1 MMELQPQQIDVEIE
15 TEDPEREQERMEE
28 RLQTF
33 GHSLAKQRDEWI
45 RDRYSYGVDKRWI
58 EDEDQYN
65 GKDNINKAA
74 SQMMTSVEQGY
85 PVTTQGAKPHRSTVF
100 IGMTRQKTNA
110 AEARVADILL
120 PTDDRNWGITPTPN
134 PYLMN
139 MLKDDRAATD
149 QGPVGQ
155 QMGQQPGMEMG
166 QQANMPAMP
175 PPQAPGMPQPA
186 AAPAGIPAPPQP
198 GPMAGMPMP
207 PQGGLAA
214 MAMPPAGPQPVT
226 DQAGQ
231 QLRMKDVAR
240 AVMDMANKKAEA
252 MEREIEDQLTEC
264 DYNSELRKMIH
275 DAAVL
280 GTGVIRGPIVTN
292 RTRKAWQPYTDAQG
306 QQVHQIEIV
315 EELAP
320 ASFRVDPRNVW
331 PDPACGENVHRG
343 KGIYEREQVTAKQI
357 RELAKQPGFMKAQL
371 RKVLEEGPKRSATMQ
386 ELKDEDQRDVARDLY
401 EMWTYWGEVEHD
413 DLDAAGVDAGEKD
426 ELKSISAC
434 VIMIN
439 STVVKAFLNPLEGG
453 DLPYDF
459 YVWEKV
465 SSSCWGYGIPYLM
478 RSQQKVLNAA
488 WRQMMDNAG
497 VSSGPQIVMKPSVIQ
512 PADKQWQITSRKVWY
527 ATDDVDDVSKA
538 FATFEFSSHQAELAG
553 IIKMAT
559 ELVDQET
566 GVPTILQGEKGA
578 APDTVGGMQMLMNSA
593 NVVLRRLV
601 KQFDDMVTRP
611 HIRRYYDYNM
621 LYNED
626 EEIKGDFSINA
637 RGSSALLIRDIQNQ
651 AFLNL
656 LAAGANPI
664 YGMYLDTEKLFRK
677 ALQAQHVDPT
687 DVFKSEEEIE
697 QIKEQQK
704 AMANQ
709 PPPPDPRIEA
719 ANLRAQT
726 DLQRAQMQNQG
737 DMAEIEARMQKMQQE
752 AQLKMAELEIQREV
766 EMLKMSNAQN
776 LSLEKIKAQLADTA
790 IKERGRKEL
799 FAAEQDLKIRMG
811 SGI

>member
-1 MMELQPQQIDVEIE
+1 MELQPQQIDVEIE
-15 TEDPEREQERMEE
+15 EIDPEVEREKKEE
-28 RLQTF
+28 RLQAF
-33 GHSLAKQRDEWI
+33 GRTLSKQRDEWV

-65 GKDNINKAA
+65 NKDNIAKAA

-85 PVTTQGAKPHRSTVF
+85 PVTTQMAKPHRSTVF

-139 MLKDDRAATD
+139 MLKDERPATD
-149 QGPVGQ
+149 AGPVGQ
-155 QMGQQPGMEMG
+155 QMGQQQGMAPPPGGM
-166 QQANMPAMP
+166 AP
-175 PPQAPGMPQPA
+175 PPQGGMAPSQPTM
-186 AAPAGIPAPPQP
+186 APPGIPAPPQP
-198 GPMAGMPMP
+198 GMAPEAPTGLASMAMG
-207 PQGGLAA
+207 PQG
-214 MAMPPAGPQPVT
+214 PQQVT

-231 QLRMKDVAR
+231 PMRMKDIAR
-240 AVMDMANKKAEA
+240 EVMNLAKKKAEA
-252 MEREIEDQLTEC
+252 MQREIEDQLIEC
-264 DYNSELRKMIH
+264 DYNGELRKMLH
-275 DAAVL
+275 DAAVF

-320 ASFRVDPRNVW
+320 ASFRVDPHNVW
-331 PDPACGENVHRG
+331 PDPACGENIHHG
-343 KGIYEREQVTAKQI
+343 KGIYEREQITAKQI

-371 RKVLEEGPKRSATMQ
+371 RKVLEEGPKRSHTME
-386 ELKDEDQRDVARDLY
+386 ELRDDDQRDVARDLY

-413 DLDAAGVDAGEKD
+413 DLDAAGVDAGDKD
-426 ELKSISAC
+426 ELKSVSAC
-434 VIMIN
+434 VIIIN

-465 SSSCWGYGIPYLM
+465 ANSVWGYGIPYLM

-497 VSSGPQIVMKPSVIQ
+497 VSSGPQIVMKPNVIQ
-512 PADKQWQITSRKVWY
+512 PADKQWQLSSRKIWY

-538 FATFEFSSHQAELAG
+538 FATFEFNSHQAELSG

-626 EEIKGDFSINA
+626 EEVKGDFSINA

-677 ALQAQHVDPT
+677 ALQAQHIDPT

-726 DLQRAQMQNQG
+726 DLQRAQMQNEG
-737 DMAEIEARMQKMQQE
+737 DMAEIQARQVKMQQE
-752 AQLKMAELEIQREV
+752 AEIKMAELELTREI

-799 FAAEQDLKIRMG
+799 FAAEQDLKMRMG

>member
-1 MMELQPQQIDVEIE
+1 
-15 TEDPEREQERMEE
+15 
-28 RLQTF
+28 
-33 GHSLAKQRDEWI
+33 
-45 RDRYSYGVDKRWI
+45 
-58 EDEDQYN
+58 
-65 GKDNINKAA
+65 
-74 SQMMTSVEQGY
+74 
-85 PVTTQGAKPHRSTVF
+85 
-100 IGMTRQKTNA
+100 
-110 AEARVADILL
+110 
-120 PTDDRNWGITPTPN
+120 
-134 PYLMN
+134 
-139 MLKDDRAATD
+139 
-149 QGPVGQ
+149 
-155 QMGQQPGMEMG
+155 
-166 QQANMPAMP
+166 
-175 PPQAPGMPQPA
+175 
-186 AAPAGIPAPPQP
+186 
-198 GPMAGMPMP
+198 
-207 PQGGLAA
+207 
-214 MAMPPAGPQPVT
+214 
-226 DQAGQ
+226 
-231 QLRMKDVAR
+231 
-240 AVMDMANKKAEA
+240 
-252 MEREIEDQLTEC
+252 
-264 DYNSELRKMIH
+264 
-275 DAAVL
+275 
-280 GTGVIRGPIVTN
+280 
-292 RTRKAWQPYTDAQG
+292 
-306 QQVHQIEIV
+306 
-315 EELAP
+315 
-320 ASFRVDPRNVW
+320 
-331 PDPACGENVHRG
+331 
-343 KGIYEREQVTAKQI
+343 
-357 RELAKQPGFMKAQL
+357 
-371 RKVLEEGPKRSATMQ
+371 
-386 ELKDEDQRDVARDLY
+386 
-401 EMWTYWGEVEHD
+401 
-413 DLDAAGVDAGEKD
+413 LD
-426 ELKSISAC
+426 
-434 VIMIN
+434 
-439 STVVKAFLNPLEGG
+439 GG

-512 PADKQWQITSRKVWY
+512 PADKQWQLSSRKVWY

-626 EEIKGDFSINA
+626 EEVKGDFSINA

-677 ALQAQHVDPT
+677 ALQAQHIDPT

-726 DLQRAQMQNQG
+726 DLQRAQMQNEG
-737 DMAEIEARMQKMQQE
+737 DMAEIQARQVKMQQE
-752 AQLKMAELEIQREV
+752 AEIKMAELQLTREI

-799 FAAEQDLKIRMG
+799 FAAEQDLKLRTG

>member
-1 MMELQPQQIDVEIE
+1 
-15 TEDPEREQERMEE
+15 MEE

-139 MLKDDRAATD
+139 MLKDERPASDA
-149 QGPVGQ
+149 GPVGQ
-155 QMGQQPGMEMG
+155 QMGQQQGLPMEQPGM
-166 QQANMPAMP
+166 AP
-175 PPQAPGMPQPA
+175 PPQGGMAPPQPTM
-186 AAPAGIPAPPQP
+186 APPNIPAPPP
-198 GPMAGMPMP
+198 PGMPP
-207 PQGGLAA
+207 EAATGLAA
-214 MAMPPAGPQPVT
+214 MAMGPQGPQQVT

-231 QLRMKDVAR
+231 PMRMKDVAR

-252 MEREIEDQLTEC
+252 MEREIEDQLIEC
-264 DYNSELRKMIH
+264 DYNSELRKVIH

-292 RTRKAWQPYTDAQG
+292 RVRKAWQPYTDAQG

-331 PDPACGENVHRG
+331 PDPACGENIHRG
-343 KGIYEREQVTAKQI
+343 KGVYEREQVTAKQI
-357 RELAKQPGFMKAQL
+357 RELAKQPGFMKSQL

-413 DLDAAGVDAGEKD
+413 DLDAAGVDPGEKD

-439 STVVKAFLNPLEGG
+439 STVVKAFLNPLDGG

-512 PADKQWQITSRKVWY
+512 PADKQWQLSSRKVWY

-626 EEIKGDFSINA
+626 EEVKGDFSINA

-677 ALQAQHVDPT
+677 ALQAQHIDPT

-726 DLQRAQMQNQG
+726 DLQRAQMQNEG
-737 DMAEIEARMQKMQQE
+737 DMAEIQARQVKMQQE
-752 AQLKMAELEIQREV
+752 AEIKMAELQLTREI

-799 FAAEQDLKIRMG
+799 FAAEQDLKLRTG

>member
-1 MMELQPQQIDVEIE
+1 MEIEAQQIEVEII
-15 TEDPEREQERMEE
+15 DPEAERLKREE
-28 RLQTF
+28 RLQAF
-33 GHSLAKQRDEWI
+33 GRTLGKQRDEWI
-45 RDRYSYGVDKRWI
+45 RARYGYGVDKRWI

-120 PTDDRNWGITPTPN
+120 PTDDRNWGIQPTPN
-134 PYLMN
+134 PYMMS
-139 MLKDDRAATD
+139 MLKDERPATT
-149 QGPVGQ
+149 QR
-155 QMGQQPGMEMG
+155 
-166 QQANMPAMP
+166 
-175 PPQAPGMPQPA
+175 PQ
-186 AAPAGIPAPPQP
+186 
-198 GPMAGMPMP
+198 AGMPMP
-207 PQGGLAA
+207 PESGLAA
-214 MAMPPAGPQPVT
+214 LAMPPQAPQPIT
-226 DQAGQ
+226 DQEGQ
-231 QLRMKDVAR
+231 QMRMKDIAR
-240 AVMDMANKKAEA
+240 EVMNIAKKKAEA
-252 MEREIEDQLTEC
+252 MQREIEDQLIEC
-264 DYNSELRKMIH
+264 DYNGELRKVIH

-292 RTRKAWQPYTDAQG
+292 RTRKAWQPYVDAQG

-331 PDPACGENVHRG
+331 PDPGCGESIHNG

-357 RELAKQPGFMKAQL
+357 RDLAKQPGFMKSQL
-371 RKVLEEGPKRSATMQ
+371 RKVLEEGPKHSFAMK
-386 ELKDEDQRDVARDLY
+386 ELRDDDQRDIARDVY
-401 EMWTYWGEVEHD
+401 EMWTYWGEVDHD
-413 DLDAAGVDAGEKD
+413 DLEAAGVDPGKKD
-426 ELKSISAC
+426 ELRTISAC
-434 VIMIN
+434 VVMIN

-453 DLPYDF
+453 DMPYDF

-465 SSSCWGYGIPYLM
+465 ATNVWGYGIPYLM

-497 VSSGPQIVMKPSVIQ
+497 VSSGPQIVMKPGAIQ
-512 PADKQWQITSRKVWY
+512 PADKTWQLTSRKIWY
-527 ATDDVDDVSKA
+527 ATDDVDDVSKT
-538 FATFEFSSHQAELAG
+538 FATFEFNSHQAELAN

-601 KQFDDMVTRP
+601 KQFDDMITRP

-626 EEIKGDFSINA
+626 EEIKGDFSVNA

-656 LAAGANPI
+656 LAAGANPV

-677 ALQAQHVDPT
+677 ALQAQHIDPVE
-687 DVFKSEEEIE
+687 VFKSEEEIE
-697 QIKEQQK
+697 QIKEQMK
-704 AMANQ
+704 AATQ
-709 PPPPDPRIEA
+709 QEAPPDPRIEA
-719 ANLRAQT
+719 ANIRAQT
-726 DLQRAQMQNQG
+726 DLQKAQLQNQG
-737 DMAEIEARMQKMQQE
+737 DMAEIEMRMQKMQQE
-752 AQLKMAELEIQREV
+752 AQLSMAELEMQREV
-766 EMLKMSNAQN
+766 EMLRMANAQN

-799 FAAEQDLKIRMG
+799 FAAEQDLKLRMG

>member
-1 MMELQPQQIDVEIE
+1 MDLQPQQIDVEIVE
-15 TEDPEREQERMEE
+15 EEEFDPEAERERQEE
-28 RLQTF
+28 RLQAF
-33 GHSLAKQRDEWI
+33 GHKLGKQRDEWI

-85 PVTTQGAKPHRSTVF
+85 PVTTQGARPHRSTVF

-120 PTDDRNWGITPTPN
+120 PTDDRNWGIQPTPN
-134 PYLMN
+134 PSMMS
-139 MLKDDRAATD
+139 MLKDTRFATN
-149 QGPVGQ
+149 QGPMEGEIIDA
-155 QMGQQPGMEMG
+155 PEGMS
-166 QQANMPAMP
+166 QQAM
-175 PPQAPGMPQPA
+175 
-186 AAPAGIPAPPQP
+186 
-198 GPMAGMPMP
+198 MP
-207 PQGGLAA
+207 PQGMPPQGMPPQGMPPQGMPQGMEMQGGMPPQGLGA
-214 MAMPPAGPQPVT
+214 MAMPPQGLQPVT
-226 DQAGQ
+226 NESGQ
-231 QLRMKDVAR
+231 PMRLKDIAR
-240 AVMDMANKKAEA
+240 EVMNLAKRKADA
-252 MEREIEDQLTEC
+252 MQREIEDQLTEC
-264 DYNSELRKMIH
+264 DYNSEVRKMLH

-306 QQVHQIEIV
+306 QQIHQIEIV
-315 EELAP
+315 DELAP

-331 PDPACGENVHRG
+331 PDPACGETIHHG
-343 KGIYEREQVTAKQI
+343 KGIYEREQITAKQV
-357 RELAKQPGFMKAQL
+357 RELAKQPGFMKSQL
-371 RKVLEEGPKRSATMQ
+371 RKVLEEGPKRSGTFQ
-386 ELKDEDQRDVARDLY
+386 ELRDEDQRDVARDLY
-401 EMWTYWGEVEHD
+401 EMWTYWGEVEYD
-413 DLDAAGVDAGEKD
+413 DLKSADIDPGEKD
-426 ELKSISAC
+426 ELRSISAC
-434 VIMIN
+434 VVMIN

-465 SSSCWGYGIPYLM
+465 ANSVWGYGIPYLM

-497 VSSGPQIVMKPSVIQ
+497 VSSGPQIVMKPNVIQ
-512 PADKQWQITSRKVWY
+512 PADKNWQLSSRKVWY
-527 ATDDVDDVSKA
+527 ASDDVDDVGKA
-538 FATFEFSSHQAELAG
+538 FATFEFNSHQAELAG

-626 EEIKGDFSINA
+626 EEIKGDFSIDA
-637 RGSSALLIRDIQNQ
+637 RGSSALLLRDIQNQ

-656 LAAGANPI
+656 LSAAANPVF
-664 YGMYLDTEKLFRK
+664 GMFLDTEKLFRK
-677 ALQAQHVDPT
+677 ALQAQHVDPAEI
-687 DVFKSEEEIE
+687 FKAEEEIE

-704 AMANQ
+704 AMAGQ

-719 ANLRAQT
+719 ANIRAQT

-737 DMAEIEARMQKMQQE
+737 DMAEIQARQAKMQQE
-752 AQLKMAELEIQREV
+752 AQIRTAELQMEREI
-766 EMLKMSNAQN
+766 EMLKLSNSQN

>member
-1 MMELQPQQIDVEIE
+1 MELQPQQIDVEIE
-15 TEDPEREQERMEE
+15 NEDPEVERERMEE

-139 MLKDDRAATD
+139 MLKDERPASDA
-149 QGPVGQ
+149 GPVGQ
-155 QMGQQPGMEMG
+155 QMGQQQGLPMEQPGM
-166 QQANMPAMP
+166 AP
-175 PPQAPGMPQPA
+175 PPQGGMAPPQPTM
-186 AAPAGIPAPPQP
+186 APPNIPAPPP
-198 GPMAGMPMP
+198 PGMPP
-207 PQGGLAA
+207 EAATGLAA
-214 MAMPPAGPQPVT
+214 MAMGPQGPQQVT

-231 QLRMKDVAR
+231 PMRMKDVAR

-252 MEREIEDQLTEC
+252 MEREIEDQLIEC
-264 DYNSELRKMIH
+264 DYNSELRKVIH

-292 RTRKAWQPYTDAQG
+292 RVRKAWQPYTDAQG

-331 PDPACGENVHRG
+331 PDPACGENIHRG
-343 KGIYEREQVTAKQI
+343 KGVYEREQVTAKQI
-357 RELAKQPGFMKAQL
+357 RELAKQPGFMKSQL

-413 DLDAAGVDAGEKD
+413 DLDAAGVDPGEKD

-439 STVVKAFLNPLEGG
+439 STVVKAFLNPLDGG

-512 PADKQWQITSRKVWY
+512 PADKQWQLSSRKVWY

-626 EEIKGDFSINA
+626 EEVKGDFSINA

-677 ALQAQHVDPT
+677 ALQAQHIDPT

-726 DLQRAQMQNQG
+726 DLQRAQMQNEG
-737 DMAEIEARMQKMQQE
+737 DMAEIQARMQRMQQE
-752 AQLKMAELEIQREV
+752 AEIRMAELQMTREI
-766 EMLKMSNAQN
+766 EMLKMSNTQN

-799 FAAEQDLKIRMG
+799 FAAEQDLKLRTG